1 MEKDKY
7 AAEDILQDTF
17 LKAYIGMDTY
27 QPDNVKA
34 WLFTIAK
41 NCFID
46 HFRKKKKVILTT
58 DFFQEVDICQIKIED
73 IIITNAIIDDVIKII
88 NTLPIKQKKAIIL
101 KDFKS
106 LTYEEGAFIMNEKVS
121 TFKTLVH
128 RARKHIKQNYKE

>member
-1 MEKDKY
+1 MNSIEEIFRLYSNDIYRYILSMEKDKY

-46 HFRKKKKVILTT
+46 HFRKKES
-58 DFFQEVDICQIKIED
+58 DFDNRF
-73 IIITNAIIDDVIKII
+73 
-88 NTLPIKQKKAIIL
+88 
-101 KDFKS
+101 FS
-106 LTYEEGAFIMNEKVS
+106 RS
-121 TFKTLVH
+121 
-128 RARKHIKQNYKE
+128 